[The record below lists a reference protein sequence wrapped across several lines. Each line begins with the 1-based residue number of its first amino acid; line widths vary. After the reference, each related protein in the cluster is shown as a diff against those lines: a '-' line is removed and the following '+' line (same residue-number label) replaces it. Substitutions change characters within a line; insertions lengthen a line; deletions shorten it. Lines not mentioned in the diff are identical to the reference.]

1 MSGITM
7 LYTLVTKGTRT
18 YVQVSFPVEQL
29 LVVEAAL
36 EPHVRFVRT
45 DTEVDMDS
53 ARGSSRR
60 YYCNVCGED
69 FPTLAHKQ
77 LHLQY
82 CVMY

>member
-7 LYTLVTKGTRT
+7 LYKLVAKGTRT
-18 YVQVSFPVEQL
+18 YVEVSFPLEQL
-29 LVVEAAL
+29 LAVEAAL

-45 DTEVDMDS
+45 DGVDMTH
-53 ARGSSRR
+53 SSTR
-60 YYCNVCGED
+60 YYCNICGED